1 MATGK
6 DRDLCVGFFILALA
20 LFVCWISFTMPSRG
34 DLTESPGIFPGL
46 MGILLFILGFILVG
60 KSIRGGGKRRP
71 AQLARSFLP
80 LLTSKENRPVIL
92 GFLFP
97 GIYIFVGIPL
107 LGFYYSSAL
116 FMGVMFFAFVRRW
129 PRWVLPIIAV
139 AVTIILYLTFNE
151 LFMLQIK

>member
-6 DRDLCVGFFILALA
+6 DRDLLVGFFILGLA

-34 DLTESPGIFPGL
+34 DFIESPGIFPGL
-46 MGILLFILGFILVG
+46 MGILLFILGFILVL
-60 KSIRGGGKRRP
+60 KSIRGGAKMRA
-71 AQLARSFLP
+71 AQLFGSFIP
-80 LLTSKENRPVIL
+80 LFTSKENRPVIL

-107 LGFYYSSAL
+107 MGFYYASAL

>member
-6 DRDLCVGFFILALA
+6 DRDLLVGFFILGLA

-34 DLTESPGIFPGL
+34 DFIESPGIFPGL
-46 MGILLFILGFILVG
+46 MGILLFIFGFILVL
-60 KSIRGGGKRRP
+60 KAIRGGGKMRA
-71 AQLARSFLP
+71 AQLVRSFIP
-80 LLTSKENRPVIL
+80 LFTSKENRPVIL

-97 GIYIFVGIPL
+97 GLYIFVGIPL
-107 LGFYYSSAL
+107 MGFYYASAL

>member
-1 MATGK
+1 
-6 DRDLCVGFFILALA
+6 
-20 LFVCWISFTMPSRG
+20 MPSRG
-34 DLTESPGIFPGL
+34 DFIESPGIFPGL
-46 MGILLFILGFILVG
+46 MGILLFIFGFILVL
-60 KSIRGGGKRRP
+60 KSIRRGGKLRG
-71 AQLARSFLP
+71 AQLFRSFIP
-80 LLTSKENRPVIL
+80 LFTSKENRPVIL

-97 GIYIFVGIPL
+97 GLYIFVGIPL
-107 LGFYYSSAL
+107 IGFYYASAL